1 MPETMTSRDIGLALV
16 NVLSPLLHGRMFRVY
31 NGEEPPLA
39 GISDHVTVTWA
50 DVDSEAGE
58 LAALNAPA
66 SLMLTIEAPEWSQHR
81 ISRDEIGRKAVSEVK
96 VRAFRG
102 RSQRLFRA
110 KTGAPEKIVAYV
122 AQWFYKHSGASVQSK
137 KIASQRAER
146 MGFSLTGK
154 G

>member
-1 MPETMTSRDIGLALV
+1 MPETMTSRDIGIALV

-39 GISDHVTVTWA
+39 GISDHVSITWA

-66 SLMLTIEAPEWSQHR
+66 SIMLSIEAPDWSQQR
-81 ISRDEIGRKAVSEVK
+81 ISRDEIGRKPVLSVS

-122 AQWFYKHSGASVQSK
+122 ARWFYAHSGASASSK